1 MIVITPEGNG
11 NGAKPPTLSVPGLLL
26 SVVRSALQ
34 QGTIVVLVLELVLL
48 LVLVEVLVLVD
59 VEVVGHWHVGPHGR
73 KAPVGEE
80 GSGQVRL
87 PGGSQFSPGLITPL
101 PQSGAVD
108 VVVLLL
114 VELLVLLLVDE
125 LVEVDVVEEVLVDVV
140 DEVLVDVVVVG
151 APGFLMD
158 GTQNEP
164 SFCRVISCGPNW
176 LLTNT

>member
-1 MIVITPEGNG
+1 MTVVTPAGNG

-34 QGTIVVLVLELVLL
+34 QGTIDVLVVELVLVVVLL
-48 LVLVEVLVLVD
+48 LVDVDEVVL
-59 VEVVGHWHVGPHGR
+59 VVGHWQVGPHAR

-87 PGGSQFSPGLITPL
+87 PGGSHCSLGSIAPL
-101 PQSGAVD
+101 PHSGAVL

-114 VELLVLLLVDE
+114 VELLVLVDDDE
-125 LVEVDVVEEVLVDVV
+125 LVLVVVMRTLLDVDDDVDVE
-140 DEVLVDVVVVG
+140 VVV
-151 APGFLMD
+151 APGFLSD
-158 GTQNEP
+158 GTQNAP
-164 SFCRVISCGPNW
+164 SFWRFISCGPNW